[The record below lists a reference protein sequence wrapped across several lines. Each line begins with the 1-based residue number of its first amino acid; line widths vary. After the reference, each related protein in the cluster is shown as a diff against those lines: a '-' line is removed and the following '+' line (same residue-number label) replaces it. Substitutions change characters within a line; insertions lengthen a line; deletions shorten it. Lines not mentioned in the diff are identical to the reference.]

1 MYPMKFI
8 QLNDSVKLPLIGF
21 GTWQLQ
27 GVDCY
32 NSVLKAFEA
41 GYRHIDT
48 ADRYGNHAQ
57 VARALKDSGL
67 KRAEYQLT
75 TKLWRDDL
83 SPETILASGKRF
95 LEELGIPYI
104 DLLLIHWPN
113 RDYDMVESLK
123 AMNELKKQGVIKA
136 IGVSNFTQH
145 HLEDVLKSGVEIT
158 NNQIELRPSFNQ
170 KALRGFQDKHH
181 ITTTSYST
189 IKGGVD
195 FDIRLINE
203 LARKYDKTLG
213 QIVLNWA
220 ISQNII
226 VLPRSTSEDRIKE
239 NLAAAEFEMSLDDV
253 GKLNNIPQGNR
264 LGKPEFADFDY

>member
-1 MYPMKFI
+1 MKTVK
-8 QLNDSVKLPLIGF
+8 LNDQVDLPLLGF
-21 GTWQLQ
+21 GTWQLL
-27 GVDCY
+27 GEDCY
-32 NSVLKAFEA
+32 ISVLKAFET

-48 ADRYGNHAQ
+48 ADRYGNHAE
-57 VARALKDSGL
+57 VARAIKDSGL
-67 KRAEYQLT
+67 NRTDFKLT
-75 TKLWRDDL
+75 TKLWREDL
-83 SPETILASGKRF
+83 SPETILASGNRF
-95 LEELGIPYI
+95 LEELGVPYI

-123 AMNELKKQGVIKA
+123 AMKQLQDKGIIKA
-136 IGVSNFTQH
+136 IGVSNFTKH
-145 HLEDVLKSGVEIT
+145 HLEDVLNSGVEIT

-170 KALRGFQDKHH
+170 KELREFHLQHH

-195 FDIRLINE
+195 FEAPEIKEIS
-203 LARKYDKTLG
+203 AKYNRPPG

-226 VLPRSTSEDRIKE
+226 VIPRTTNPGRIKE
-239 NLAAAEFEMSLDDV
+239 NFEADNFELSKEDLEKINKMT
-253 GKLNNIPQGNR
+253 QGDR

>member
-1 MYPMKFI
+1 MKTI
-8 QLNDSVKLPLIGF
+8 KLNDSVELPLIGF
-21 GTWQLQ
+21 GTWQLL
-27 GVDCY
+27 GDDCY
-32 NSVLKAFEA
+32 NSVLNAFEA

-48 ADRYGNHAQ
+48 ADRYGNHAE

-67 KRAEYQLT
+67 KREEYKLT
-75 TKLWRDDL
+75 TKIWRDDL
-83 SPETILASGKRF
+83 SPNTIINSGKRF

-113 RDYDMVESLK
+113 RDYDLIEAIK
-123 AMNELKKQGVIKA
+123 AMDQLKQQGIIKA

-170 KALRGFQDKHH
+170 KALREFHNQHH

-195 FDIRLINE
+195 FDIPQIKE
-203 LARKYDKTLG
+203 LVQKYGKTPG

-226 VLPRSTSEDRIKE
+226 VIPRSTTEDRIKE
-239 NLAAAEFEMSLDDV
+239 NLAAANFEMSAEDIE
-253 GKLNNIPQGNR
+253 KLNQIPQGQR
-264 LGKPEFADFDY
+264 LGNPEFADFSY

>member
-1 MYPMKFI
+1 MKTI
-8 QLNDSVKLPLIGF
+8 KLNAEVELPLIGF

-27 GVDCY
+27 GDDCY
-32 NSVLKAFEA
+32 KAVMKAFEV

-48 ADRYGNHAQ
+48 ADRYGNHSE

-67 KRAEYQLT
+67 KRSEFKLT

-83 SPETILASGKRF
+83 SPETILASGNRF

-113 RDYDMVESLK
+113 RDYDMTQSLK
-123 AMNELKKQGVIKA
+123 AMAQLKKDGIIKA

-170 KALRGFQDKHH
+170 TALRAFQAKHH

-195 FDIRLINE
+195 FDIPLIKE
-203 LARKYDKTLG
+203 LAEKYDKTPG

-226 VLPRSTSEDRIKE
+226 VLPRTTNENRIKE
-239 NLAAAEFEMSLDDV
+239 NLATMDFEISQTDLES
-253 GKLNNIPQGNR
+253 LNNVPQGDR